1 MVKKIVLGFAAL
13 AALFSAVIVVV
24 LVIAATSES
33 DKFVSRSA
41 TVNAPIETVFAQVN
55 NLENWN
61 AWSPWKAM
69 DPDMKVEYGPT
80 GVGKDA
86 WYSWNGEEVGKG
98 KLTITDSIANESI
111 KTSIELGEMGMGSG
125 SWSFTQNGDA
135 VDVTW
140 GFTSH
145 GRHLLDKVFH
155 LFLDGMLG
163 PQLEGGLVAL
173 KNAAESAPP
182 PAPAPVATGD

>member
-1 MVKKIVLGFAAL
+1 MVKSIILGFAAL
-13 AALFSAVIVVV
+13 LVAAIAVV
-24 LVIAATSES
+24 LVIAATSEA

-69 DPDMKVEYGPT
+69 DPDMKVQYGPT
-80 GVGKDA
+80 RVGRGA
-86 WYSWNGEEVGKG
+86 WYSWNGEEVGEG
-98 KLTITDSIANESI
+98 KLTITDSVANESI
-111 KTSIELGEMGMGSG
+111 ETSIDLGEMGTGSG
-125 SWSFTQNGDA
+125 SWSFAPNSDA

-155 LFLDGMLG
+155 LFLDGLLG
-163 PQLEGGLVAL
+163 PQLEGGLAAL
-173 KNAAESAPP
+173 KDAAESAPP
-182 PAPAPVATGD
+182 PAAAPFATGD